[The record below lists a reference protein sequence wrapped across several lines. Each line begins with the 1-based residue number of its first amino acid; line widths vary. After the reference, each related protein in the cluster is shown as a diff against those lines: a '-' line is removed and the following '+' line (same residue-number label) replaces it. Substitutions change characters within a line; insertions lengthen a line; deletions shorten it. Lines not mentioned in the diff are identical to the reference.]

1 MGLAERFKEELK
13 SKNIFEKSNIEKNL
27 EKENIQFISKPINN
41 IVIKPEK
48 EERGN
53 SIGQTINNNIVKAVD
68 NDIYSVPKFEE
79 LETQIISK
87 IRKTPYWEEYSF
99 DRQKNMVEKY
109 FNSKT
114 KHIKVTNEDKNE
126 FIKSILILSNNKQEK
141 TGEWN
146 SFPSFSIFLNYSSIK
161 NLST

>member
-79 LETQIISK
+79 LETEIISK
-87 IRKTPYWEEYSF
+87 IRKTPYWNEYSI
-99 DRQKNMVEKY
+99 DRQKNMIEKY
-109 FNSKT
+109 FKIKT

-126 FIKSILILSNNKQEK
+126 FIKSISILSNNK
-141 TGEWN
+141 
-146 SFPSFSIFLNYSSIK
+146 
-161 NLST
+161 

>member
-79 LETQIISK
+79 LETEIISK

-99 DRQKNMVEKY
+99 DRQKNMIEKY
-109 FNSKT
+109 FKIKT
-114 KHIKVTNEDKNE
+114 KNSNTTQEEKNE
-126 FIKSILILSNNKQEK
+126 FIKNIIILTNNK
-141 TGEWN
+141 
-146 SFPSFSIFLNYSSIK
+146 
-161 NLST
+161 

>member
-53 SIGQTINNNIVKAVD
+53 SIGQTINNNIVKTVD

-79 LETQIISK
+79 LETEIISK
-87 IRKTPYWEEYSF
+87 IRKTPYWNEYSI
-99 DRQKNMVEKY
+99 DRQKNMIEKY
-109 FNSKT
+109 FKIKT

-126 FIKSILILSNNKQEK
+126 FIKSILILSNNK
-141 TGEWN
+141 
-146 SFPSFSIFLNYSSIK
+146 
-161 NLST
+161 

>member
-27 EKENIQFISKPINN
+27 EKENIQFISKSINN

-53 SIGQTINNNIVKAVD
+53 SIGQTINNNIVKTVD

-79 LETQIISK
+79 LETEIISK
-87 IRKTPYWEEYSF
+87 IRKTPYWNEYSI
-99 DRQKNMVEKY
+99 DRQKSMIEKY
-109 FNSKT
+109 FKIKT
-114 KHIKVTNEDKNE
+114 KNSNTTQEEKNE
-126 FIKSILILSNNKQEK
+126 FIKNILILSNNK
-141 TGEWN
+141 
-146 SFPSFSIFLNYSSIK
+146 
-161 NLST
+161 

>member
-53 SIGQTINNNIVKAVD
+53 SIGQTINNNIVKTID
-68 NDIYSVPKFEE
+68 NDIYSVPKFED

-126 FIKSILILSNNKQEK
+126 FIKNILILSNNK
-141 TGEWN
+141 
-146 SFPSFSIFLNYSSIK
+146 
-161 NLST
+161 

>member
-27 EKENIQFISKPINN
+27 EKENIQFISKSINN

-48 EERGN
+48 EEREN

-79 LETQIISK
+79 LETEIISK
-87 IRKTPYWEEYSF
+87 IRKTPYWNEYSI
-99 DRQKNMVEKY
+99 DRQKSMIEKY

-126 FIKSILILSNNKQEK
+126 FIKSILILSNNK
-141 TGEWN
+141 
-146 SFPSFSIFLNYSSIK
+146 
-161 NLST
+161 

>member
-13 SKNIFEKSNIEKNL
+13 TKNIFEKSNIEKNL

-48 EERGN
+48 EKRGN

-68 NDIYSVPKFEE
+68 NDIYSVPKFED

-126 FIKSILILSNNKQEK
+126 FIKSILILSNNK
-141 TGEWN
+141 
-146 SFPSFSIFLNYSSIK
+146 
-161 NLST
+161 

>member
-13 SKNIFEKSNIEKNL
+13 SKNIFEKNNIEKNL

-68 NDIYSVPKFEE
+68 NDIYSVPKFED

-126 FIKSILILSNNKQEK
+126 FIKSILILSNNK
-141 TGEWN
+141 
-146 SFPSFSIFLNYSSIK
+146 
-161 NLST
+161 

>member
-79 LETQIISK
+79 LETEIISK
-87 IRKTPYWEEYSF
+87 IRKTPYWNEYSI
-99 DRQKNMVEKY
+99 DRQKSMIEKY
-109 FNSKT
+109 FKSKT

-126 FIKSILILSNNKQEK
+126 FIKSILILSNNK
-141 TGEWN
+141 
-146 SFPSFSIFLNYSSIK
+146 
-161 NLST
+161 

>member
-13 SKNIFEKSNIEKNL
+13 SKNIFEKSNIEKNF

-79 LETQIISK
+79 LETEIISK
-87 IRKTPYWEEYSF
+87 IRKTPYWNEYSI
-99 DRQKNMVEKY
+99 DRQKSMIEKY
-109 FNSKT
+109 FKIKT
-114 KHIKVTNEDKNE
+114 KNSNTTQEEKNE
-126 FIKSILILSNNKQEK
+126 FIKNIIILTNNK
-141 TGEWN
+141 
-146 SFPSFSIFLNYSSIK
+146 
-161 NLST
+161 

>member
-68 NDIYSVPKFEE
+68 NDIYSVPKFED

-109 FNSKT
+109 FKSKT

-126 FIKSILILSNNKQEK
+126 FIKSILILSNNK
-141 TGEWN
+141 
-146 SFPSFSIFLNYSSIK
+146 
-161 NLST
+161 

>member
-48 EERGN
+48 EESGN

-68 NDIYSVPKFEE
+68 NDIYSVPKFED

-99 DRQKNMVEKY
+99 DKQKNMVEKY

-126 FIKSILILSNNKQEK
+126 FIKSILILSNNK
-141 TGEWN
+141 
-146 SFPSFSIFLNYSSIK
+146 
-161 NLST
+161 

>member
-53 SIGQTINNNIVKAVD
+53 SIRQTINNNIVKAVD

-79 LETQIISK
+79 LETEIISK
-87 IRKTPYWEEYSF
+87 IRKTPYWNEYSI
-99 DRQKNMVEKY
+99 DRQKSMIEKY
-109 FNSKT
+109 FKIKT
-114 KHIKVTNEDKNE
+114 KNSNTSQEEKKE
-126 FIKSILILSNNKQEK
+126 FIKNIIILSNNK
-141 TGEWN
+141 
-146 SFPSFSIFLNYSSIK
+146 
-161 NLST
+161 

>member
-13 SKNIFEKSNIEKNL
+13 SKNIFEKNNIEKNL

-99 DRQKNMVEKY
+99 DRQKSMIEKY
-109 FNSKT
+109 FKIKT
-114 KHIKVTNEDKNE
+114 KNSNTTQEEKNE
-126 FIKSILILSNNKQEK
+126 FIKNILILSNNK
-141 TGEWN
+141 
-146 SFPSFSIFLNYSSIK
+146 
-161 NLST
+161 

>member
-79 LETQIISK
+79 LETEIISK
-87 IRKTPYWEEYSF
+87 IRKTPYWNEYSI
-99 DRQKNMVEKY
+99 DRQKSMIEKY
-109 FNSKT
+109 FKIKT
-114 KHIKVTNEDKNE
+114 KNSNTTQEEKNE
-126 FIKSILILSNNKQEK
+126 FIKSILILSNNK
-141 TGEWN
+141 
-146 SFPSFSIFLNYSSIK
+146 
-161 NLST
+161 

>member
-27 EKENIQFISKPINN
+27 KKENIQFISKPINN

-53 SIGQTINNNIVKAVD
+53 SIRQTINNNIVKAVD

-79 LETQIISK
+79 LETEIISK
-87 IRKTPYWEEYSF
+87 IRKTPYWNEYSI
-99 DRQKNMVEKY
+99 DRQKSMIEKY
-109 FNSKT
+109 FKIKT
-114 KHIKVTNEDKNE
+114 KNSNTTQEEKNE
-126 FIKSILILSNNKQEK
+126 FIKNIIILTNDK
-141 TGEWN
+141 
-146 SFPSFSIFLNYSSIK
+146 
-161 NLST
+161 

>member
-27 EKENIQFISKPINN
+27 EKENIQFISKSINN

-48 EERGN
+48 EEREN

-79 LETQIISK
+79 LETEIISK

-126 FIKSILILSNNKQEK
+126 FIKSILILSNNK
-141 TGEWN
+141 
-146 SFPSFSIFLNYSSIK
+146 
-161 NLST
+161 

>member
-13 SKNIFEKSNIEKNL
+13 TKNIFKKNNIEKNL

-41 IVIKPEK
+41 IVINPEK

-53 SIGQTINNNIVKAVD
+53 SIGQTINNNIVKTVY

-126 FIKSILILSNNKQEK
+126 FIKSILILSNNK
-141 TGEWN
+141 
-146 SFPSFSIFLNYSSIK
+146 
-161 NLST
+161 

>member
-41 IVIKPEK
+41 IVIKQEK

-126 FIKSILILSNNKQEK
+126 FIKSILILSNNK
-141 TGEWN
+141 
-146 SFPSFSIFLNYSSIK
+146 
-161 NLST
+161 

>member
-79 LETQIISK
+79 LETEIISK

-126 FIKSILILSNNKQEK
+126 FIKSILILSNNK
-141 TGEWN
+141 
-146 SFPSFSIFLNYSSIK
+146 
-161 NLST
+161 

>member
-48 EERGN
+48 EEKGN

-79 LETQIISK
+79 LETEIISK
-87 IRKTPYWEEYSF
+87 IRKTPYWNEYSI
-99 DRQKNMVEKY
+99 DRQKSMIEKY
-109 FNSKT
+109 FKIKT
-114 KHIKVTNEDKNE
+114 KNSNTTQEEKNE
-126 FIKSILILSNNKQEK
+126 FIKNIIILTNNK
-141 TGEWN
+141 
-146 SFPSFSIFLNYSSIK
+146 
-161 NLST
+161 

>member
-53 SIGQTINNNIVKAVD
+53 SIGQTINNNIVKTVD

-79 LETQIISK
+79 LETEIISK
-87 IRKTPYWEEYSF
+87 IRKTPYWNEYSI
-99 DRQKNMVEKY
+99 DRQKSMIEKY
-109 FNSKT
+109 FKIKT

-126 FIKSILILSNNKQEK
+126 FIKSILILSNNK
-141 TGEWN
+141 
-146 SFPSFSIFLNYSSIK
+146 
-161 NLST
+161 

>member
-13 SKNIFEKSNIEKNL
+13 SKNIFEKSNIEKKL

-79 LETQIISK
+79 LETEIISK
-87 IRKTPYWEEYSF
+87 IRKTPYWNEYSI
-99 DRQKNMVEKY
+99 DRQKSMIEKY
-109 FNSKT
+109 FKIKT
-114 KHIKVTNEDKNE
+114 KNSNTTQEEKNE
-126 FIKSILILSNNKQEK
+126 FIKSILILSNNK
-141 TGEWN
+141 
-146 SFPSFSIFLNYSSIK
+146 
-161 NLST
+161 

>member
-13 SKNIFEKSNIEKNL
+13 TKNIFEKNNTEKKL

-87 IRKTPYWEEYSF
+87 IRKNPYWNEYSI
-99 DRQKNMVEKY
+99 DRQKSMIEKY
-109 FNSKT
+109 FKIKT
-114 KHIKVTNEDKNE
+114 KNSNTTQEEKNE
-126 FIKSILILSNNKQEK
+126 FIKSILILSNNK
-141 TGEWN
+141 
-146 SFPSFSIFLNYSSIK
+146 
-161 NLST
+161 

>member
-13 SKNIFEKSNIEKNL
+13 TKNIFEKNNIEKNL

-41 IVIKPEK
+41 IVINPEK

-109 FNSKT
+109 FKIKT
-114 KHIKVTNEDKNE
+114 KNSNTTQEEKNE
-126 FIKSILILSNNKQEK
+126 FIKSILILSNNK
-141 TGEWN
+141 
-146 SFPSFSIFLNYSSIK
+146 
-161 NLST
+161 

>member
-13 SKNIFEKSNIEKNL
+13 SKNIFEKSNIEKNF
-27 EKENIQFISKPINN
+27 EKENIQFISKPILTSENN
-41 IVIKPEK
+41 ESYT
-48 EERGN
+48 E
-53 SIGQTINNNIVKAVD
+53 
-68 NDIYSVPKFEE
+68 PKFED

-126 FIKSILILSNNKQEK
+126 FIKSILILSNNK
-141 TGEWN
+141 
-146 SFPSFSIFLNYSSIK
+146 
-161 NLST
+161 

>member
-53 SIGQTINNNIVKAVD
+53 SIGQTINNNIVKTVD

-79 LETQIISK
+79 LETEIISK
-87 IRKTPYWEEYSF
+87 IRKTPYWNEYSI
-99 DRQKNMVEKY
+99 DRQKSMIEKY
-109 FNSKT
+109 FKIKT
-114 KHIKVTNEDKNE
+114 KNSNTTQEEKNE
-126 FIKSILILSNNKQEK
+126 FIKNILILSNNK
-141 TGEWN
+141 
-146 SFPSFSIFLNYSSIK
+146 
-161 NLST
+161 

>member
-41 IVIKPEK
+41 IVIKTEK

-79 LETQIISK
+79 LETEIISK
-87 IRKTPYWEEYSF
+87 IRKTPYWNEYSI
-99 DRQKNMVEKY
+99 DRQKNMIEKY
-109 FNSKT
+109 FKIKT

-126 FIKSILILSNNKQEK
+126 FIKSILILSNNK
-141 TGEWN
+141 
-146 SFPSFSIFLNYSSIK
+146 
-161 NLST
+161 

>member
-79 LETQIISK
+79 LETEIIAK
-87 IRKTPYWEEYSF
+87 IRKTPYWNEYSI
-99 DRQKNMVEKY
+99 DRQKSMIEKY
-109 FNSKT
+109 FKIKT
-114 KHIKVTNEDKNE
+114 KNSNTTQEDKNE
-126 FIKSILILSNNKQEK
+126 FIKSILILSNNK
-141 TGEWN
+141 
-146 SFPSFSIFLNYSSIK
+146 
-161 NLST
+161 

>member
-13 SKNIFEKSNIEKNL
+13 SKNIFEKNNIEKNL

-53 SIGQTINNNIVKAVD
+53 SIGQTINNNIVKTVD
-68 NDIYSVPKFEE
+68 NDIYSVPKFED

-126 FIKSILILSNNKQEK
+126 FIKSILILSNNK
-141 TGEWN
+141 
-146 SFPSFSIFLNYSSIK
+146 
-161 NLST
+161 

>member
-13 SKNIFEKSNIEKNL
+13 SKNILEKNNIEKNL

-68 NDIYSVPKFEE
+68 NDIYSVPKFED

-126 FIKSILILSNNKQEK
+126 FIKSILILSNNK
-141 TGEWN
+141 
-146 SFPSFSIFLNYSSIK
+146 
-161 NLST
+161 

>member
-68 NDIYSVPKFEE
+68 NDIYSVPKFED

-126 FIKSILILSNNKQEK
+126 FIKNIIILTNNK
-141 TGEWN
+141 
-146 SFPSFSIFLNYSSIK
+146 
-161 NLST
+161 

>member
-53 SIGQTINNNIVKAVD
+53 SIGQTINNNIVKTVD

-109 FNSKT
+109 FKSKT
-114 KHIKVTNEDKNE
+114 KHIKVTNEDKNK
-126 FIKSILILSNNKQEK
+126 FIKNILILSNNK
-141 TGEWN
+141 
-146 SFPSFSIFLNYSSIK
+146 
-161 NLST
+161 

>member
-79 LETQIISK
+79 LETEIISK
-87 IRKTPYWEEYSF
+87 IRKTPYWNEYSI
-99 DRQKNMVEKY
+99 DRQKNMIEKY
-109 FNSKT
+109 FKIKT

-126 FIKSILILSNNKQEK
+126 FLKSILILSNNK
-141 TGEWN
+141 
-146 SFPSFSIFLNYSSIK
+146 
-161 NLST
+161 

>member
-53 SIGQTINNNIVKAVD
+53 SIGQTINNNIVKTVD

-109 FNSKT
+109 FKSKT

-126 FIKSILILSNNKQEK
+126 FIKSILILSNNK
-141 TGEWN
+141 
-146 SFPSFSIFLNYSSIK
+146 
-161 NLST
+161 

>member
-13 SKNIFEKSNIEKNL
+13 TKNIFEKNNIEKNL
-27 EKENIQFISKPINN
+27 EKKNIQFISKPINN

-126 FIKSILILSNNKQEK
+126 FIKSILILSNNK
-141 TGEWN
+141 
-146 SFPSFSIFLNYSSIK
+146 
-161 NLST
+161 

>member
-53 SIGQTINNNIVKAVD
+53 SIGQTINNNIVKTVD

-79 LETQIISK
+79 LETEIISK
-87 IRKTPYWEEYSF
+87 IRKTPYWNEYSI
-99 DRQKNMVEKY
+99 DRQKSMIEKY
-109 FNSKT
+109 FKIKT
-114 KHIKVTNEDKNE
+114 KNSNTTQEEKNE
-126 FIKSILILSNNKQEK
+126 FIKNILILS
-141 TGEWN
+141 
-146 SFPSFSIFLNYSSIK
+146 F
-161 NLST
+161 

>member
-13 SKNIFEKSNIEKNL
+13 SKNIFEKSNIEKKL

-53 SIGQTINNNIVKAVD
+53 SIGQTINNNIVKTVD

-79 LETQIISK
+79 LETEIISK
-87 IRKTPYWEEYSF
+87 IRKTPYWNEYSI
-99 DRQKNMVEKY
+99 DRQKSMIEKY
-109 FNSKT
+109 FKIKT
-114 KHIKVTNEDKNE
+114 KNSNTTQEEKNE
-126 FIKSILILSNNKQEK
+126 FIKNIIILSNNK
-141 TGEWN
+141 
-146 SFPSFSIFLNYSSIK
+146 
-161 NLST
+161 